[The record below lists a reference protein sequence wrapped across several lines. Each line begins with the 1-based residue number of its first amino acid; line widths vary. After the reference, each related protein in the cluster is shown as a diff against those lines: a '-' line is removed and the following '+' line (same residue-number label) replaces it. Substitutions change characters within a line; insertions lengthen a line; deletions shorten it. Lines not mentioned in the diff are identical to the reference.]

1 VYVQPFFLKK
11 TASDLPQALLDD
23 RKGRK
28 KESNNR
34 LRHQNFRSSG
44 YSKMLLENNGPGYI

>member
-23 RKGRK
+23 RKRRK
-28 KESNNR
+28 KESNNQ